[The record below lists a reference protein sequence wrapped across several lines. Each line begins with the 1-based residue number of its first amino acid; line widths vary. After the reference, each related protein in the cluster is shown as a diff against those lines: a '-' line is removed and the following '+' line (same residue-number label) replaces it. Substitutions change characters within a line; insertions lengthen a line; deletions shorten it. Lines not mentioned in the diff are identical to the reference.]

1 MATFREVR
9 GLVISSWQNIITAEE
24 YFLLNYLNT
33 SKNVD
38 FPYCQHDSFELDLL
52 TNAECKS
59 EFRFYR
65 NDIYR
70 LAEVLNIPDEIVC
83 YNWSKFNGIEAF
95 CIFLKRFAYPCWYS
109 NIIQRCGRSV
119 LELCLMSNA
128 ILNKIFDGH
137 FHLLRDFQQIW
148 PLLPNLRLFSEKVHA
163 KGAAL
168 DNCWEFMDGTVRPL
182 CRPTNNQRALFNGH
196 KRIHAIKFW
205 SVAAVNGIIVNL
217 HGPVWGK
224 TYDGAMSTMSNVY
237 NQMFQ
242 YSRKAN
248 GEVLC
253 IYGGPTYPLHP
264 QLQDTLKNQNLT
276 PQQADFNN
284 SISAL
289 RTLVE

>member
-1 MATFREVR
+1 M
-9 GLVISSWQNIITAEE
+9 SSLGQ
-24 YFLLNYLNT
+24 LLGYL
-33 SKNVD
+33 
-38 FPYCQHDSFELDLL
+38 
-52 TNAECKS
+52 
-59 EFRFYR
+59 
-65 NDIYR
+65 
-70 LAEVLNIPDEIVC
+70 DE
-83 YNWSKFNGIEAF
+83 
-95 CIFLKRFAYPCWYS
+95 
-109 NIIQRCGRSV
+109 
-119 LELCLMSNA
+119 
-128 ILNKIFDGH
+128 
-137 FHLLRDFQQIW
+137 
-148 PLLPNLRLFSEKVHA
+148 
-163 KGAAL
+163 
-168 DNCWEFMDGTVRPL
+168 TVRPV

-224 TYDGAMSTMSNVY
+224 TYDGAMSTKSNVY

-264 QLQDTLKNQNLT
+264 QLQDALKNQNLT